1 MNPMPSQ
8 QRAAF
13 ITARKGVCYLTV
25 RNGRY
30 QRHLMRIRA
39 YEIDAQDKR
48 DLRRRYPDIVFDWK
62 KIARQLAE
70 KREACRRY
78 RSRRRTSAAPRR
90 RQPLTAAYDPIT
102 RAVYVDAMPSPADAF
117 ALLDVLLTIDG
128 GRTDAPSPPPSAPD
142 TRRRTKPE
150 T

>member
-1 MNPMPSQ
+1 MPAKPP
-8 QRAAF
+8 AAF

-25 RNGRY
+25 RSGRY

-39 YEIDAQDKR
+39 YTIDAQDKR

-90 RQPLTAAYDPIT
+90 RLPFTAAYDPIT
-102 RAVYVDAMPSPADAF
+102 RAVYVDGMPSPADAF
-117 ALLDVLLTIDG
+117 ALLDVLLTIDR
-128 GRTDAPSPPPSAPD
+128 GRMDAPAPPPSAPD
-142 TRRRTKPE
+142 ARRGAKPE